1 MNVRVDKDLLLK
13 FFLTFSA
20 FEYALKSSGLFK
32 RHRVEAPKFPNA
44 EPDWDSFAVSLRECF
59 DPETSTELREACEYL
74 LDSPPSHQVLTSTGI
89 AWETPVRSCSETEI
103 EFLLRMVR
111 CVRNNLFHG
120 GKFNADVHEDA
131 VRTQLLLSHSIVVL
145 MACLELAPDLNAV
158 YQDAIL

>member
-1 MNVRVDKDLLLK
+1 MHVRVDKDLLLN

-32 RHRVEAPKFPNA
+32 RHKIVPPKFPNA
-44 EPDWDSFAVSLRECF
+44 EPDWDSFAVSLRGSF
-59 DPETSTELREACEYL
+59 DSESSNQLREACEYL
-74 LDSPPSHQVLTSTGI
+74 VDSPPNHQVLTSIGI
-89 AWETPVRSCSETEI
+89 AWETPVCSCYETKI

-120 GKFNADVHEDA
+120 GKFNANLHED
-131 VRTQLLLSHSIVVL
+131 VERTRLLLRHSIAIL
-145 MACLELAPDLNAV
+145 MACLELAPDVNAV